1 MKIKSSSQVLAVWGT
16 IGSTLL
22 SVRKVI
28 GIFFVAVITLAY
40 SKLLKKT
47 LPGSVSSIFSAVEK
61 DIFLVFGPGE
71 GIKLP
76 PSMENRFS
84 AQAWLYCIYL
94 GCWSVL
100 SLGGDSVYIL
110 SWENF

>member
-22 SVRKVI
+22 SVRNVI

-40 SKLLKKT
+40 SKLLKKA
-47 LPGSVSSIFSAVEK
+47 LPGSVSSIFSAVEE
-61 DIFLVFGPGE
+61 DIFLVLGPGE

-76 PSMENRFS
+76 PSMENRLS
-84 AQAWLYCIYL
+84 AQAWLYCIWDAGVCFL
-94 GCWSVL
+94 WVVTVFIS
-100 SLGGDSVYIL
+100 
-110 SWENF
+110 